1 MFKLAK
7 IRSLAR
13 SSFAA
18 TCLFTAASAV
28 AQHAHHHETAK
39 AESKPAPQ
47 FIASTAKPFSA
58 LMDDAMAVMDDGMK
72 RAPMNGVPEHDFIT
86 MMIPHHQ
93 GAIDMAKAVL
103 LNTTDPELR
112 NLAQGIITEQ
122 QNEIRVMQAWL
133 ARYPEKQTGHTQAP
147 K

>member
-1 MFKLAK
+1 MLTPEK
-7 IRSLAR
+7 IRSFLRSGITTACLLA
-13 SSFAA
+13 
-18 TCLFTAASAV
+18 AASAV
-28 AQHAHHHETAK
+28 AQHARHHGAGEGK
-39 AESKPAPQ
+39 ASPQ

-72 RAPMNGVPEHDFIT
+72 RAPMNGMPEHDFVT

-103 LNTTDPELR
+103 LNTTDPELS

-122 QNEIRVMQAWL
+122 QNEIRVMRAWL
-133 ARYPEKQTGHTQAP
+133 GRHQEKRAGRAQAP
-147 K
+147 R